1 MSYSPMVDRR
11 TNKLLDVLERNKQ
24 GDNDIVDVSTPLGQW
39 SHDVTG
45 ELTFGDAYHMASR
58 A

>member
-1 MSYSPMVDRR
+1 MVDRR